1 MPCTKH
7 NYKSIHRDVR
17 RKMPEFVSSVKTEFT
32 DRDRA
37 LAQVVEWAEKST
49 RWPVVVFGPEGC
61 GKTAFFRQAAFAMRE
76 LGCDFFY
83 LHLLDRVFSA
93 EVDDPTLRRSSQTL
107 CGRRWRRE
115 TGQVRAGGV

>member
-1 MPCTKH
+1 
-7 NYKSIHRDVR
+7 VR
-17 RKMPEFVSSVKTEFT
+17 RIKPEFVPSVKTEFT

-61 GKTAFFRQAAFAMRE
+61 GKTAFLRQAAMLRE

-93 EVDDPTLRRSSQTL
+93 EVDDPTLRRSSPTL
-107 CGRRWRRE
+107 CGRRWRRRNGA
-115 TGQVRAGGV
+115 TSRWRCLTSRGR

>member
-1 MPCTKH
+1 M
-7 NYKSIHRDVR
+7 
-17 RKMPEFVSSVKTEFT
+17 RKIRLEITPGVKAEFV

-37 LAQVVEWAEKST
+37 LAQVKEWAEKST

-61 GKTAFFRQAAFAMRE
+61 GKTAFFRQDAFAMRE

-93 EVDDPTLRRSSQTL
+93 EVDDPTLRRSSPTL
-107 CGRRWRRE
+107 CGRRWRRRNGA
-115 TGQVRAGGV
+115 TSRW

>member
-37 LAQVVEWAEKST
+37 LAQIAEWAEKST
-49 RWPVVVFGPEGC
+49 RWPVVVFGPEDC
-61 GKTAFFRQAAFAMRE
+61 GKTAFLRQAAMLRE

-107 CGRRWRRE
+107 WGRRWRRRNGA
-115 TGQVRAGGV
+115 TSRW